1 MSSQSEIEKIK
12 QLREITGVGFKDCK
26 TAIDE
31 TKGNIDKAID
41 FLRKKGI
48 SKANKKMERVAADGL
63 VSVFEKDSNYAM
75 VEINSETDFVAK
87 NKEFIQFVKE
97 VSEICF
103 HNKGNMKKT
112 LNSNMKNKKTINENL
127 VDLISKI
134 GEKITFRRCAYIDN
148 KESCNFSYIHAPS
161 EKNIGKIGVLL
172 KIKNTSKI
180 DIKDLGH
187 KLTMHIAA
195 MNPLSIDVNDLDSS
209 LVEKERSIIEEEVK
223 NTGKPESVAK
233 KIVDLKTRN

>member
-31 TKGNIDKAID
+31 TKGDIDKAID

-63 VSVFEKDSNYAM
+63 VSIFEKDSNYGM

-87 NKEFIQFVKE
+87 NKEFIGFVKE

-103 HNKGNMKKT
+103 NNKGDMDKT

-148 KESCNFSYIHAPS
+148 KESYNFLIFMRHW
-161 EKNIGKIGVLL
+161 
-172 KIKNTSKI
+172 
-180 DIKDLGH
+180 
-187 KLTMHIAA
+187 
-195 MNPLSIDVNDLDSS
+195 
-209 LVEKERSIIEEEVK
+209 
-223 NTGKPESVAK
+223 K
-233 KIVDLKTRN
+233 KI